1 VFAGHLAPDRHDVI
15 LAEAGIHQVDD
26 EQTGDLGNKFV
37 EKNDYHQLRERR
49 ILSEPPRPGPL
60 IKLLRE
66 YFYAL
71 AASFRAVPSVRRA
84 TFVLLVFVIIVI
96 VGISRLCRVAC
107 DSENLVV
114 RRAHFC
120 SKRL

>member
-1 VFAGHLAPDRHDVI
+1 MPI
-15 LAEAGIHQVDD
+15 
-26 EQTGDLGNKFV
+26 
-37 EKNDYHQLRERR
+37 
-49 ILSEPPRPGPL
+49 PL
-60 IKLLRE
+60 IADIAVAWPLYVNVELRAITNSCRKRVRV
-66 YFYAL
+66 FVIGL
-71 AASFRAVPSVRRA
+71 DPVRVGLVRRA
-84 TFVLLVFVIIVI
+84 TFVLLVFVLVIIVI

>member
-1 VFAGHLAPDRHDVI
+1 MLAIATR
-15 LAEAGIHQVDD
+15 
-26 EQTGDLGNKFV
+26 NKV
-37 EKNDYHQLRERR
+37 GEKDDYHQLRERR

-71 AASFRAVPSVRRA
+71 AASFRAVRAQPSVRRA
-84 TFVLLVFVIIVI
+84 TFVLLVFVLVIIVI

>member
-1 VFAGHLAPDRHDVI
+1 MTNRLETV
-15 LAEAGIHQVDD
+15 
-26 EQTGDLGNKFV
+26 GNKFV

-71 AASFRAVPSVRRA
+71 AASFRAVRAQPSVRRA

-96 VGISRLCRVAC
+96 VGISRLCRLAC